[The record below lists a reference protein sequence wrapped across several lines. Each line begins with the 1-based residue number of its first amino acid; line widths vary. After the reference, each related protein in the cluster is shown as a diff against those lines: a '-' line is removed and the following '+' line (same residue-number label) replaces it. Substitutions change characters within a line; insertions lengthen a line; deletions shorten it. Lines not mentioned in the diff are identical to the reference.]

1 MDFNI
6 DESDMKKLNS
16 MALKPK
22 KVPEEENNSNSEKE
36 NSDSSDEK
44 EKMDFSAESAEEND
58 KMEVHQVSSDS
69 DEKPLK
75 KKTQNQKESK
85 RKSKQSSDDSTDSKE
100 NQSLKKK
107 KKKKEEKGKQTT
119 LEKWVTTTPKTMTD
133 QKEKPEKECV
143 SCHRIF
149 KSGNYICKNCKS
161 SFDVSLILKRLPKS
175 VTQKAL
181 QKATKKQLVIDI
193 ESSEVSSGSDNVYAA
208 QKRIAKR
215 VLSVDST
222 ATTDSS
228 EYKVNIF
235 FNKKFREIDFT
246 KNVPAFTH
254 FP

>member
-22 KVPEEENNSNSEKE
+22 KVPEEENNSNSEEE

-44 EKMDFSAESAEEND
+44 EKMDFSAESAEENY

-75 KKTQNQKESK
+75 KKTQNQKEFK

-107 KKKKEEKGKQTT
+107 KKEEKGKQTT
-119 LEKWVTTTPKTMTD
+119 LEKWVTTTSKTMTD

-161 SFDVSLILKRLPKS
+161 SFDVSVTLRRLPKS
-175 VTQKAL
+175 IIKKAL
-181 QKATKKQLVIDI
+181 QKATKKQQLVIDI

-228 EYKVNIF
+228 EYKV
-235 FNKKFREIDFT
+235 KFREIDFT

>member
-22 KVPEEENNSNSEKE
+22 KVPEEENNSNSEEE

-75 KKTQNQKESK
+75 KKTQNQKEFK

-100 NQSLKKK
+100 NQSLK

-133 QKEKPEKECV
+133 QKKKPDKECV

-161 SFDVSLILKRLPKS
+161 SFDVSVTLRRLPKS
-175 VTQKAL
+175 IIKKAL

-228 EYKVNIF
+228 EYKVHINIF
-235 FNKKFREIDFT
+235 MKNFVKLISQ

-254 FP
+254 FL